1 MKKYTA
7 FILMFILGVSIFV
20 IPVGAEESDLLLTED
35 AKSSILLERDTGQ
48 VIYEKN
54 AHEKLPPASMT
65 KLMTLLLIMEALE
78 KGEITLEEKVTVS
91 ERAASMG
98 GSQVFLAHGEQMTVD
113 DLLKAIAI
121 ASGNDASVAMAERI
135 AGTEEAFAIL
145 MNEKT
150 AELKLENT
158 QFKNS
163 SGLPSKDHYSSA
175 YDMAMIS
182 KELLKYENITNYT
195 SVYEDYLRKDEE
207 NEFWLVNT
215 NKLIRFHPHVDGLKT
230 GFTNE
235 AKFCLTATAKQD
247 DMRVVAVVMGAE
259 TVKLRNE
266 MVMNLIDYGF
276 NHYETEKLFS
286 KGEKIAEIRNLQS
299 EKIVYDVTTSEPLS
313 VLHKKGKR
321 GATEINTDITLN
333 EQLTLPMTQGS
344 QVGELSITAN
354 DQLIENSALLIE
366 EEIKQATLFQLW
378 KRSLQNIVKF
388 DAL

>member
-175 YDMAMIS
+175 YDMVMIS

-235 AKFCLTATAKQD
+235 AKFP
-247 DMRVVAVVMGAE
+247 RP
-259 TVKLRNE
+259 R
-266 MVMNLIDYGF
+266 
-276 NHYETEKLFS
+276 
-286 KGEKIAEIRNLQS
+286 
-299 EKIVYDVTTSEPLS
+299 
-313 VLHKKGKR
+313 
-321 GATEINTDITLN
+321 
-333 EQLTLPMTQGS
+333 
-344 QVGELSITAN
+344 
-354 DQLIENSALLIE
+354 
-366 EEIKQATLFQLW
+366 
-378 KRSLQNIVKF
+378 
-388 DAL
+388 